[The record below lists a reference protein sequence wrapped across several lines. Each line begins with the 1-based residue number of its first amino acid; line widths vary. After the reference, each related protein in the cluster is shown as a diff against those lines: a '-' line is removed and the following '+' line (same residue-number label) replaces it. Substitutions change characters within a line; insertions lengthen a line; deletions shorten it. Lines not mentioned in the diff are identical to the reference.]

1 MKTQNHTRLVGL
13 LLLAFLSLL
22 LAPCSLLA
30 QDAAPI
36 ATTIVLP
43 PEAQNLILTVLGK
56 LMESHPWVATVIAV
70 LGSMRLWAK
79 PVGSLVHS
87 IIEITPS
94 KYDDGIWASA
104 YKFLTEHPF
113 GKFLAYLLDWIGSVK
128 IAPPAPPA
136 PPKDPL
142 GV

>member
-1 MKTQNHTRLVGL
+1 MKTLIKILIAAVLG
-13 LLLAFLSLL
+13 SLF
-22 LAPCSLLA
+22 AAVCFA
-30 QDAAPI
+30 QDPAPV

-43 PEAQNLILTVLGK
+43 PEAQNLILVVLGK
-56 LMESHPWVATVIAV
+56 LMESHPWVATLIAV

-79 PVGSLVHS
+79 PLGTLVHS

-104 YKFLTEHPF
+104 YKFLTEHPL

-136 PPKDPL
+136 APKDPL